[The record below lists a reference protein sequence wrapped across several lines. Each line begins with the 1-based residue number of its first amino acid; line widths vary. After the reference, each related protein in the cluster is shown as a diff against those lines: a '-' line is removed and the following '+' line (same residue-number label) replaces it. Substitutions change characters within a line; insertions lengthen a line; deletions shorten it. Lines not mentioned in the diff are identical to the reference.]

1 MKKFLAM
8 LLVLAMLFTL
18 AACGQKEE
26 DDRDEGVKSKKEPA
40 TETTAA
46 TKEPASEATKTPTEP
61 PADAKTLIAQGK
73 YEEAYVILYANKSD
87 KEAAELLK
95 DFVWV
100 YEEIETVSPGSYD
113 STDTENYKYTYD
125 ADGKLIKEVETIT
138 RGELGEGGI
147 VSEHTYE
154 NIYTYEYT
162 YDSNGNLIK
171 EIAYD
176 DEGNADV
183 VEYSYSVDGELI
195 KKEEQGG
202 KTEEYTYDSAKN
214 LVKKTIQYLNGT
226 ESYEYTYDAEGNVTK
241 QIWNE
246 VMSADGSVYTQS
258 QEYIFEYAF
267 DSNERLIKKVET
279 IFGSSLVTPGVGII
293 ITYEYTY
300 DTNGNLIKEHYT
312 NRYRDPYTI
321 EYTYD
326 SDGNLIQKRIL
337 EEDSSGEE
345 VDIETH
351 NYTYDSNGNLLK
363 EVATTTNDNQGFP
376 YTIEYSGYKLFYK
389 PAK

>member
-1 MKKFLAM
+1 MKRFFAM
-8 LLVLAMLFTL
+8 LLALAMLFTL

-26 DDRDEGVKSKKEPA
+26 DRDEGVKSKKEP

-46 TKEPASEATKTPTEP
+46 SKEPATEATKTPTEP

-73 YEEAYVILYANKSD
+73 YEEAYAILYANKSD

-100 YEEIETVSPGSYD
+100 YEEIETVSPGSYG
-113 STDTENYKYTYD
+113 STDTEKYKYTYD

-138 RGELGEGGI
+138 RGEFGEGGI

-162 YDSNGNLIK
+162 YDTNGNLIK

-176 DEGNADV
+176 DEGNADI

-258 QEYIFEYAF
+258 QEYIFEYTF

-300 DTNGNLIKEHYT
+300 DTNGNLIKECST
-312 NRYRDPYTI
+312 RGSQRDTT

-326 SDGNLIQKRIL
+326 TKGNLTKKIIL
-337 EEDSSGEE
+337 MEDTYREE
-345 VDIETH
+345 VDIETYE
-351 NYTYDSNGNLLK
+351 YTYDSNGNLLK
-363 EVATTTNDNQGFP
+363 ETATTTDSTQGFP

-389 PAK
+389 PQK